1 MGTSLVEPDSL
12 LAIDIGTVSTRVAL
26 FDVVDGRYRF
36 LASGSAPSTA
46 GAPFK
51 DVGEGVRLAI
61 EALQKVTGRKFVGV
75 DERLIMPSASD
86 GSGVDTVAASVSAGP
101 PLRVVVIG
109 LLEDVSLESARR
121 LATTT
126 YAEVVDAFSL
136 NDRRKLD
143 ERIGAIVRLR
153 PDVIVVA
160 GGAEGGASQSVMR
173 LLEAAG
179 LASYLLPENR
189 RPEILFVGNQALKDE
204 VKTAVERLAPLRFAA
219 NVRPTLEVEQL
230 EAAQHVLAEIA
241 GRVRSRQ
248 IAGVKEL
255 NEWAGGSVMPTAAAF
270 GRVIRFLS
278 RLCDPAQGVLGV
290 DVGASAVS
298 LAAAWN
304 GSLSTRV
311 FPQYGLG
318 RSPAGL
324 LDGGGLEGITR
335 WLHVDIPAEAARDYL
350 YNRMI
355 HPASLPA
362 TPEDLAIEQAAVR
375 QALRLVLRTSLAGFP
390 EKAMRYQGGL
400 MPWFEPIVALGS
412 VLTQAPS
419 LAHSALMLLDGLQ
432 PTGVT
437 TLVLDQNHLAPALG
451 AAAAV
456 NPLLAAQALESS
468 AFLNLG
474 TVISPVGEAR
484 FGAPVLR
491 LRMVF
496 DDGGEQTV
504 EVKQG
509 ALELI
514 QLPQGKSVQMHMSPL
529 HRFDIGRGPGRPGRL
544 RVTGGALG
552 IIVDARGRPL
562 RLPEDAARR
571 RELLANWRWML
582 GISA

>member
-12 LAIDIGTVSTRVAL
+12 LAIDIGTVATRAAL

-51 DVGEGVRLAI
+51 DVGEGVRLAL
-61 EALQKVTGRKFVGV
+61 EALQNVTGRKLVAA
-75 DERLIMPSASD
+75 DERLIYPSAPD
-86 GSGVDTVAASVSAGP
+86 GSGVDSVAASISAGP

-121 LATTT
+121 LVTTT
-126 YAEVVDAFSL
+126 YAEIVDAFSL

-160 GGAEGGASQSVMR
+160 GGTEGGASQSVMR

-179 LASYLLPENR
+179 LASYLLPEGR
-189 RPEILFVGNQALKDE
+189 RPEILFVGNQALKNE
-204 VKTAVERLAPLRFAA
+204 VKASFERLGPLRMAA
-219 NVRPTLEVEQL
+219 NLRPTLEVEQL

-241 GRVRSRQ
+241 GKVRARQ
-248 IAGVKEL
+248 ISGVKEL
-255 NEWAGGSVMPTAAAF
+255 NEWAGGRLMPTAAAF
-270 GRVIRFLS
+270 GRVVRFLS

-298 LAAAWN
+298 LSAAWN

-311 FPQYGLG
+311 FPQLGLARG
-318 RSPAGL
+318 PAGL
-324 LDGGGLEGITR
+324 QDGGSLEGMTR
-335 WLHVDIPAEAARDYL
+335 WLSLEIPADEVRNAL
-350 YNRMI
+350 YNRML
-355 HPASLPA
+355 HPGVLPA
-362 TPEDLAIEQAAVR
+362 TAEDLEIEQAAVR
-375 QALRLVLRTSLAGFP
+375 QALRLALRAALPAYP
-390 EKAMRYQGGL
+390 AKVMRYQGGL
-400 MPWFEPIVALGS
+400 MPWFEPVIALGS
-412 VLTQAPS
+412 VLTHAPS
-419 LAHSALMLLDGLQ
+419 LAHSAMLLLDGLQ

-456 NPLLAAQALESS
+456 NPLLTAQALDSS

-484 FGAPVLR
+484 PGAPALR

-496 DDGGEQTV
+496 EDGNEQTA
-504 EVKQG
+504 EIKYG

-514 QLPQGKSVQMHMSPL
+514 PLPQGKSVQMHMTPL
-529 HRFDIGRGPGRPGRL
+529 HRLDIGKGAGRPGRL

-552 IIVDARGRPL
+552 VIVDARGRPL

-571 RELLANWRWML
+571 REELAKWRWMM
-582 GISA
+582 GIQ